1 MSQRREQ
8 LVPGKPNVI
17 VFESYVSS
25 GNDTT
30 VHVDVQ
36 SEVRLREL
44 EALARSLSTGEVKT
58 VHLSDLDDT
67 HWVSPLADLVLT
79 ISARSSDVRNRRCG
93 EKVICEWAET
103 VEGWLESTEKI
114 EVMANSVKPCHQ
126 YFEGPHA
133 DSVIIEIAYME

>member
-1 MSQRREQ
+1 MSQRRVQ

-25 GNDTT
+25 RNDVT

-36 SEVRLREL
+36 SEVRLTEL
-44 EALARSLSTGEVKT
+44 EAIARKLSTGEVKT
-58 VHLSDLDDT
+58 VHLSDLEDT
-67 HWVSPLADLVLT
+67 HWVPPLADIVLT
-79 ISARSSDVRNRRCG
+79 VSARSSDVRNRRGG
-93 EKVICEWAET
+93 EQVICEWTES

-114 EVMANSVKPCHQ
+114 AVMGASVRPCHQ

-133 DSVIIEIAYME
+133 DSVTIELAYME